1 MEVEII
7 SRELIRPA
15 AFQRDQDQKTFQLS
29 LLDIYIGVETYTPI
43 ILFYSTKKNQSNN
56 NENTISSLKL
66 SLSKTLAR
74 FPMLAGRIKGNFVHY
89 CSSNNGA
96 LFVEASVKTSMADF
110 LKTPRLESLSNL
122 IPFPDLVL
130 KEPLETAVQ
139 VAAQVNFFSCG
150 TGIAMGFCFLHKIID
165 GTTMSTFIKTW
176 ALSNEGIVEKLA
188 CGSYEAS
195 SSLFP
200 AREISTNYND
210 LVFPESAILVAQQ
223 KNCSVRRFV
232 FDALAISNL
241 KVRAKSQSVSNP
253 TSVEAVTCFIWKYAM
268 KAASKCKSL
277 VVGNGKEA
285 SCDDTKWGSLL
296 VHIVNM
302 RRRIQPPLSEYE
314 VGNIFWTSCAYYE
327 ESDTDANLGNL
338 ETILRQSLLEI
349 TNDFIPKAVGEDGF
363 ETILSSLHQLGLA
376 YYAKGSESFIFS
388 SWCNMG
394 LNTVN
399 FGWNKPIWIATG
411 GKPNESLMIRNIIL
425 LMDRASGEGIE
436 AWITLDDETMNLLE
450 NDYEFL
456 EFASPN
462 PGITLD

>member
-7 SRELIRPA
+7 SREIIRSA
-15 AFQRDQDQKTFQLS
+15 AFQRDQQQKTFPLS
-29 LLDIYIGVETYTPI
+29 LLDIYIGGQTYTPI

-74 FPMLAGRIKGNFVHY
+74 FPMLAGRIKGNFVDY
-89 CSSNNGA
+89 CSYNNGA
-96 LFVEASVKTSMADF
+96 LFVEASVKASMADF
-110 LKTPRLESLSNL
+110 LKNPVLQFLANL
-122 IPFPDLVL
+122 IPFPDIVL

-150 TGIAMGFCFLHKIID
+150 TGIALGFSFLHKMID
-165 GTTMSTFIKTW
+165 GATMSAFIKTW
-176 ALSNEGIVEKLA
+176 AASNEGTLEKLA

-200 AREISTNYND
+200 PREISSGYN
-210 LVFPESAILVAQQ
+210 LISSETPFLVAQG
-223 KNCSVRRFV
+223 K
-232 FDALAISNL
+232 
-241 KVRAKSQSVSNP
+241 QSSSR
-253 TSVEAVTCFIWKYAM
+253 SVEAVTCFIWKYAM
-268 KAASKCKSL
+268 KATSTCKSL
-277 VVGNGKEA
+277 DNKEVVGNGKEA
-285 SCDDTKWGSLL
+285 SCVDTKWGSLL

-314 VGNIFWTSCAYYE
+314 VGNIFWMSCAYHE
-327 ESDTDANLGNL
+327 ASDTDANLGDL

-349 TNDFIPKAVGEDGF
+349 TNDFIPKAIGEDGF

-411 GKPNESLMIRNIIL
+411 GKPNESSMIPNIIL

>member
-7 SRELIRPA
+7 SREIIMPA
-15 AFQRDQDQKTFQLS
+15 AFQRNHHHYQHQKTFQLS
-29 LLDIYIGVETYTPI
+29 LLDIYASETYSPF
-43 ILFYSTKKNQSNN
+43 ILFYNTKKDQRSN
-56 NENTISSLKL
+56 NENAISSLKL

-110 LKTPRLESLSNL
+110 LRTPNLQFLADL

-130 KEPLETAVQ
+130 KQPLETAVQ

-150 TGIAMGFCFLHKIID
+150 TGIALGFSFLHKMID
-165 GTTMSTFIKTW
+165 GATMSAFIKTW
-176 ALSNEGIVEKLA
+176 AASNEGTLDKLA
-188 CGSYEAS
+188 CGSYKAS

-200 AREISTNYND
+200 AREISSNYND
-210 LVFPESAILVAQQ
+210 LVFPETALLVAQP
-223 KNCSVRRFV
+223 KHCSVRRFV
-232 FDALAISNL
+232 FDAMAVSNL

-268 KAASKCKSL
+268 KATSTCKSL
-277 VVGNGKEA
+277 DKKEVV
-285 SCDDTKWGSLL
+285 DTKWGSLL

-302 RRRIQPPLSEYE
+302 RRRMQPPLSEYE
-314 VGNIFWTSCAYYE
+314 VGNIFWTSRAYYE
-327 ESDTDANLGNL
+327 ASNTDTNLADL

-349 TNDFIPKAVGEDGF
+349 TNDFIPKAIGNDGF
-363 ETILSSLHQLGLA
+363 ETILSSLHQLCEC
-376 YYAKGSESFIFS
+376 YAKGSESFIFS
-388 SWCNMG
+388 SLCNMG

-399 FGWNKPIWIATG
+399 FGWDKPIWIATG
-411 GKPNESLMIRNIIL
+411 AKSNESSMLRNIIF
-425 LMDRASGEGIE
+425 LMDRTSDEGIE

-450 NDYEFL
+450 NDCKFL
-456 EFASPN
+456 KFASPN
-462 PGITLD
+462 PRITLD